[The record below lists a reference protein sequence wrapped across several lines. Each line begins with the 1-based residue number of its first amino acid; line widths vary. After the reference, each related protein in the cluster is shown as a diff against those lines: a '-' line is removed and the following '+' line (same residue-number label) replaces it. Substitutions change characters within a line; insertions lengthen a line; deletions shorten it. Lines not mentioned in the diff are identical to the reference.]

1 MSLEALATHAAGGSE
16 PPVPELGYTLNA
28 FERAMAG
35 TDALDKEAA
44 AHFAGRLDL
53 YRALVAATKRL
64 SSESLNEAVE
74 RNLNFSNVDVDMVS
88 ASRSSR

>member
-74 RNLNFSNVDVDMVS
+74 RNLNFSNVDMVS

>member
-1 MSLEALATHAAGGSE
+1 MLLSA
-16 PPVPELGYTLNA
+16 PWPVQIT
-28 FERAMAG
+28 
-35 TDALDKEAA
+35 LDKEAA

-64 SSESLNEAVE
+64 SSESLKEAVE
-74 RNLNFSNVDVDMVS
+74 RNLNFSNVDMVS